1 MEDRLRYVLSNVNEW
16 LKFAEAKNAA
26 LLAANS
32 AVVIGALRLADGK
45 VFLFPLAEYY
55 FYFFIA
61 IVSLGGLI
69 CLLSFVPKLDI
80 PWLLP
85 TTLSKDKDNLVFYG
99 DISGYDPS
107 SYVKALHHQSGKAVK
122 TVDPFEEDLAE
133 QVIINSRIALKKYQL
148 FNIALWLD
156 VTALLTPLISLSI
169 YLCSRRKG
177 GLG

>member
-55 FYFFIA
+55 FHFSIA
-61 IVSLGGLI
+61 MVSLGGLI
-69 CLLSFVPKLDI
+69 CLLSFMPRLDI

-85 TTLSKDKDNLVFYG
+85 TALSRDKDNLVFYG
-99 DISGYDPS
+99 HISGYDPPA
-107 SYVKALHHQSGKAVK
+107 YVKALHHQSGNVVK

-133 QVIINSRIALKKYQL
+133 QAIINSRIALKKYHL

-156 VTALLTPLISLSI
+156 VTAVLTPLISI
-169 YLCSRRKG
+169 PIFMYSRRKG
-177 GLG
+177 ALG